1 MPRNQSFT
9 CRIVRPGKMSSD
21 HETVFDRIQDDIQ
34 FNTVKIQK
42 IDNDIA
48 GLRSQISGLR
58 SQIRDLQSSRTFFE
72 GAVRDIERDLG
83 IVQLCAPGSEVMA
96 GVGGCA
102 NKTTNTTIFSVGSRC
117 ASKPCGDR
125 GLCSDFP
132 SADGYHCQC
141 DYPYT
146 GLNCQT
152 EYRRCPRFACGNRTS
167 KIVPMCVDYA
177 SDKALPRVCTCLVKG
192 NTADKHFALNNCHN
206 ETLFSLKCDGAERVG
221 AVPFSN
227 KAFYICYTGSI
238 NASVRPC
245 DLDHVWND
253 TQKECVPEHTSL

>member
-1 MPRNQSFT
+1 MVLLFQN
-9 CRIVRPGKMSSD
+9 
-21 HETVFDRIQDDIQ
+21 
-34 FNTVKIQK
+34 
-42 IDNDIA
+42 
-48 GLRSQISGLR
+48 
-58 SQIRDLQSSRTFFE
+58 RT
-72 GAVRDIERDLG
+72 GYVYCTNYYKG
-83 IVQLCAPGSEVMA
+83 IVQICSPGSEVIR
-96 GVGGCA
+96 GNGGCA
-102 NKTTNTTIFSVGSRC
+102 NKTTNNTIFPVGSRC

-125 GLCSDFP
+125 GLCYDFP

-141 DYPYT
+141 DPPYT

-152 EYRRCPRFACGNRTS
+152 EYRRCSIFACGNRTS

-177 SDKALPRVCTCLVKG
+177 SDKALARVCTCLVKG
-192 NTADKHFALNNCHN
+192 ATKDTYFALNNCHN
-206 ETLFSLKCDGAERVG
+206 EKLFSLKCAGAERVG

-245 DLDHVWND
+245 DLHHVWND